1 MITIEELKAMPLD
14 EPIGEAV
21 VCNIEYLAN
30 EGLQPFYQR
39 VFEPYEGVYRVNDFA
54 KYVSEDSWRKF
65 WSAFPAWCEQVFM
78 LHDNAHTD
86 DYPDFTTRV
95 LGCLT
100 PIQIGEQFEKSR
112 EYDLDYVFWTQ
123 ANEEGHV

>member
-1 MITIEELKAMPLD
+1 MITVDELKAMPLD

-21 VCNIEYLAN
+21 VCDIERMAN

-39 VFEPYEGVYRVNDFA
+39 EFEPYEGVYRVNDFA

-65 WSAFPAWCEQVFM
+65 WSAFPEWCEQVFM
-78 LHDNAHTD
+78 LHDNTRSD
-86 DYPDFTTRV
+86 DYCEFTSEA
-95 LGCLT
+95 LSGLT
-100 PIQIGEQFEKSR
+100 PIEIGEQFEKSR

-123 ANEEGHV
+123 ADDEGHV

>member
-1 MITIEELKAMPLD
+1 MITVEGLKAMPVD

-21 VCNIEYLAN
+21 ICDIECMAN

-39 VFEPYEGVYRVNDFA
+39 EFEPYEGVYRVNDFA

-65 WSAFPAWCEQVFM
+65 WSAFPEWCEQVFM
-78 LHDNAHTD
+78 LHDNAHSD
-86 DYPDFTTRV
+86 DYWNFTCEV
-95 LGCLT
+95 LSGLT
-100 PIQIGEQFEKSR
+100 PVEIGEQFEKSR

-123 ANEEGHV
+123 ADDEGHV

>member
-1 MITIEELKAMPLD
+1 MITVEGLKAMPVD

-21 VCNIEYLAN
+21 ICDIECMAN

-39 VFEPYEGVYRVNDFA
+39 EFEPYEGVYRVNDFA

-65 WSAFPAWCEQVFM
+65 WSAFPEWCEQVFM
-78 LHDNAHTD
+78 LYDNTRSD
-86 DYPDFTTRV
+86 DYCEFTSEV
-95 LGCLT
+95 LSGLT
-100 PIQIGEQFEKSR
+100 PIEIGEQFEKSR

-123 ANEEGHV
+123 ADDEGHV